1 MFYGEH
7 EHAIDRKG
15 RLIVPAKFRAAFKE
29 YAVEHL
35 FVTRGLDGCLFLFTE
50 EEWRRQEGKFKN
62 LPFTRG
68 EARKFNR
75 LYFSG
80 AVEVEPDRQGRILLP
95 TSLKDFA
102 HITHDVVFVGV
113 SSHIELWA
121 KERWHEFFESSRTSF
136 EEIAEHL
143 LEG

>member
-7 EHAIDRKG
+7 DHSIDRKG
-15 RLIVPAKFRAAFKE
+15 RLIIPAKFRVAFKE
-29 YAVEHL
+29 HSVEKL

-50 EEWRRQEGKFKN
+50 EEWRRQENKFKTIS
-62 LPFTRG
+62 FTRG

-95 TSLKDFA
+95 KTLKDFA
-102 HITHDVVFVGV
+102 QIKHDVMFVGV
-113 SSHIELWA
+113 STHVEIWS
-121 KERWHEFFESSRTSF
+121 KERWHEFYENSRSSF

>member
-7 EHAIDRKG
+7 EHTIDRKG
-15 RLIVPAKFRAAFKE
+15 RLIIPAKFRATFKE
-29 YAVEHL
+29 YAVERL

-50 EEWRRQEGKFKN
+50 EEWRRQEGKFKTIS
-62 LPFTRG
+62 FTRG
-68 EARKFNR
+68 EARRFNR

-80 AVEVEPDRQGRILLP
+80 AVDVAPDRQGRILLP
-95 TSLKDFA
+95 KTLKDFA
-102 HITHDVVFVGV
+102 QIKADVVFVGV
-113 SSHIELWA
+113 STHVELWA
-121 KERWHEFFESSRTSF
+121 REKWQEFFASSRASF

>member
-7 EHAIDRKG
+7 EHTVDRKG

-29 YAVEHL
+29 YSVEKL
-35 FVTRGLDGCLFLFTE
+35 FLTRGLDGCLFLFTE
-50 EEWRRQEGKFKN
+50 EEWRRQESKFKGIS
-62 LPFTRG
+62 FTRG

-80 AVEVEPDRQGRILLP
+80 AVEAEPDRQGRILVP
-95 TSLKDFA
+95 KTLKDFA
-102 HITHDVVFVGV
+102 QIKQDVVFVGV
-113 SSHIELWA
+113 SSHMEIWA
-121 KERWHEFFESSRTSF
+121 KERWHEFFESSRSSF
-136 EEIAEHL
+136 EDIAEHL